1 MSLRKGS
8 RALGRF
14 LSPLPSGV
22 PGTGACTLT
31 HFPVHTVG
39 PTRYLCNRRGRKSL
53 CVVSLLFVLLTC
65 PSSAPTHRVQ
75 LHKVWAGLV
84 DQLLNTL
91 LGASQ
96 TPQRTSQ
103 GGSCRADSCL
113 FPYTQLYFHPRC
125 CVLHSQGN
133 TSLPPPAFIDSS
145 LLSLI
150 QFMKVSHPAHSGDLF
165 CAVVLVI
172 CSKSLWHSYFLPTH

>member
-1 MSLRKGS
+1 MASEEREQS
-8 RALGRF
+8 TRNF
-14 LSPLPSGV
+14 LSPLPSRI

-65 PSSAPTHRVQ
+65 PSSAPTHPVQ

-84 DQLLNTL
+84 DQLMNTL
-91 LGASQ
+91 PGASQ

-113 FPYTQLYFHPRC
+113 FPCTQLYFHPHC
-125 CVLHSQGN
+125 CVLHRG
-133 TSLPPPAFIDSS
+133 THRFPHPPS
-145 LLSLI
+145 
-150 QFMKVSHPAHSGDLF
+150 
-165 CAVVLVI
+165 
-172 CSKSLWHSYFLPTH
+172 

>member
-8 RALGRF
+8 RAPGRF

-22 PGTGACTLT
+22 PGTLT
-31 HFPVHTVG
+31 HFPVRTVG
-39 PTRYLCNRRGRKSL
+39 PTRYLCNRRGRKSS
-53 CVVSLLFVLLTC
+53 CVVSLLFVLLAC

-96 TPQRTSQ
+96 TPPRTSP

-113 FPYTQLYFHPRC
+113 FPSTQLYFHPRC

-133 TSLPPPAFIDSS
+133 TSLPLPAFIDSS
-145 LLSLI
+145 LLL
-150 QFMKVSHPAHSGDLF
+150 
-165 CAVVLVI
+165 
-172 CSKSLWHSYFLPTH
+172 